1 MAKTAE
7 PAQVTART
15 APPPRGW
22 ALIWKHFKPWIGPI
36 LLFLVLRGFVLGAF
50 HIWPT
55 GSMAPTLLIDDYLFV
70 NQLVYGAKVPFTSW
84 HLPAFRDPVRDEIVI
99 FDSPETPGLTV
110 VKRII
115 GQPGDTLA
123 MREGRVVRNGEEL
136 AEPYTQRTNPP
147 GWNPTEPGFQMRL
160 WQRPYLVRGA
170 VDPDA
175 YRPDLENWGP
185 IVVPPDS
192 FFVMGDNRHE
202 SYDSRFWGFLGRN
215 RIEGKPFLIYFSFD
229 RQGALP
235 LPAITEIRFGRML
248 RVPR

>member
-7 PAQVTART
+7 PAPVA
-15 APPPRGW
+15 APRDVPGRGG

-36 LLFLVLRGFVLGAF
+36 LLFVVLRGFVLGAF

-70 NQLVYGAKVPFTSW
+70 NQLLYGAKVPFTAW
-84 HLPAFRDPVRDEIVI
+84 HLPAFRAPRRDEIVI

-115 GQPGDTLA
+115 GEPGDTLA
-123 MREGRVVRNGEEL
+123 MRLGSIIRNGAPL
-136 AEPYTQRTNPP
+136 DEPYTRHTRPL
-147 GWNPTEPGFQMRL
+147 GWNPSEPGLQMRL
-160 WQRPYLVRGA
+160 WQRPYLVADTG
-170 VDPDA
+170 D

-192 FFVMGDNRHE
+192 FFVMGDNRDE

-215 RIEGKPFLIYFSFD
+215 RIEGRPFLIYFSFD
-229 RQGALP
+229 RLGALP
-235 LPAITEIRFGRML
+235 LPALTEIRFGRML
-248 RVPR
+248 RVPG